1 MPKIKNTKHRVQII
15 NLPDGF
21 ELVDGELVKK
31 AHGGNVTGDQSNY
44 GLVTYNSSGNYK
56 ENEVEDTDVRY
67 SLSSVPRDVA
77 NIEAEGGE
85 TVLTDLSNDGNFGLY
100 DINGPR
106 HSKGG
111 VPMYLPEQSFIFS
124 DTDKMKMSKDEL
136 AEFGIES
143 KKKMTPAKVSKKFDL
158 NKYYGLLNDEY
169 ADKYQAESAELM
181 LTKNGGSLSKLAFS
195 QELKKDFEE
204 GVPVASHPY
213 LNSIGLDPMEFTAQ
227 VEQRQQ
233 GQQGEQGQQQMRY
246 GGILGYDGGGPVGHP
261 QPHPGDNNDPNGGI
275 PYAPKNMMQADQ
287 YLVTDPGQL
296 TSNLV
301 NNQSNPN
308 TSFNSNAQNNV
319 QNNSQNQTPQAYNDP
334 TVERMDDDRSWS
346 ERQGSKLGKGL
357 DRFMD
362 SPGMKNV
369 GEVGMFA
376 GALADSANSFFLDL
390 KGKRAENDLQRM
402 TMADNAYGV
411 VEEDQNAM
419 GYWDT
424 QTGLIN
430 QNMQGE
436 GPSGFNGAYNQ
447 AKYGSELP
455 KAQEGV
461 ETGYYDALG
470 TWHGIDAPLST
481 DADYS
486 SMYGASPTD
495 EERDQFIIDQ
505 QAEFDKQTAELNGTP
520 AVTPAKAEQ
529 LWKEGETYKG
539 GSPEWNQWYMSDAA
553 KDYRKARY
561 NEYKILQDKS
571 GKYATLDEQEYHD
584 NYLQGQKLVNAL
596 QTKYK
601 DDPILKSKSSS
612 VSADNW
618 DRYSDSRRWH
628 AEIKAINED
637 IKARNAAGVA
647 SGDADFI
654 PEKELIDFDKAGI
667 QNFQQGYIG
676 GMYYNA
682 AAGSDQM
689 NSVGNTD
696 QSRLVDGKIVGL
708 SDADEIAGDTTAGQW
723 ENYTIPI
730 SKCQCADG
738 TTPDKDENG
747 ECPCKDEIEPCP
759 KCDDNTVPLRGED
772 GNCLP
777 CSKKELDDA
786 DPIEEAAP
794 PVKAPWIQD
803 VLKTRAIANRKRDLF
818 LPWEPA
824 EQRGRYEFAL
834 EDPTRQIAAINEQ
847 LNIGSRAAGTFGGPQ
862 ALAARTSAM
871 QGDAA
876 TNIANAVG
884 GVNSRNVQTINQ
896 GNQIQSQLNEKYN
909 FNNNASKRRMYDNTQ
924 KVLQL
929 GMDEQNFDREQYA
942 DAMANQ
948 ITNASNTY
956 NLNSLQDY
964 YNIDPLKGGDIYQKG
979 SKAFEPAPLADDYAK
994 IDRAN
999 KLAAYYRTKTKQEPT
1014 KEMWNSYMNL
1024 DNPNEQPNEKNWQ
1037 REARNNTN
1045 GYGRKKGGAIKK
1057 WASPFY
1063 TGKMGV

>member
-1 MPKIKNTKHRVQII
+1 MLNTYNMPKIKNTKHRVQIV

-100 DINGPR
+100 DITGPR

-233 GQQGEQGQQQMRY
+233 RQQGQQQMRY
-246 GGILGYDGGGPVGHP
+246 GGILGYDGGGPVVHP
-261 QPHPGDNNDPNGGI
+261 HPHPGDNNDPNGFV
-275 PYAPKNMMQADQ
+275 PYAEPTMMDADQ
-287 YLVTDPGQL
+287 YRDFSNVDLVRGQ
-296 TSNLV
+296 N
-301 NNQSNPN
+301 SNP
-308 TSFNSNAQNNV
+308 T
-319 QNNSQNQTPQAYNDP
+319 NSQNQAYNDP

-362 SPGMKNV
+362 SPFIKNV

-376 GALADSANSFFLDL
+376 GALADNANSFFLDV
-390 KGKRAENDLQRM
+390 KGERAKNDLLRM
-402 TMADNAYGV
+402 GMSDNAFGV
-411 VEEDQNAM
+411 VESDNNGM

-430 QNMQGE
+430 QNMQGR
-436 GPSGFNGAYNQ
+436 GPSGFNGAYNEV
-447 AKYGSELP
+447 KYGAELRQ
-455 KAQEGV
+455 AQEGK
-461 ETGYYDALG
+461 ETGYYDAMG
-470 TWHGIDAPLST
+470 DWHAIDKPLST
-481 DADYS
+481 MEDYIDLHGS
-486 SMYGASPTD
+486 SPRTQ
-495 EERDQFIIDQ
+495 EELDQFIIDQ
-505 QAEFDKQTAELNGTP
+505 KAEFYRQSDEILDRTDDKITPKQSQVATP
-520 AVTPAKAEQ
+520 AEEKQ

-612 VSADNW
+612 VSADDW

-667 QNFQQGYIG
+667 ENFQQGYIG

-803 VLKTRAIANRKRDLF
+803 VLKTRAIANRRRDMF
-818 LPWEPA
+818 FPWEPGKN
-824 EQRGRYEFAL
+824 EGEYKFAL
-834 EDPTRQIAAINEQ
+834 ENPTRDVADQNEK

-876 TNIANAVG
+876 KNIANAIG
-884 GVNSRNVQTINQ
+884 GVNSRNVATINQ
-896 GNQIQSQLNEKYN
+896 GNQIQAQLDDRYN
-909 FNNNASKRRMYDNTQ
+909 TADAASKRRVFDNTQ
-924 KVLQL
+924 AVLQK
-929 GMDEQNFDREQYA
+929 GMDEGNFDNEQWV
-942 DAMANQ
+942 DAMAHQ
-948 ITNASNTY
+948 ITGESNAY
-956 NLNSLQDY
+956 NKNLIQDY
-964 YNIDPLKGGDIYQKG
+964 FNIDPLQGGDIYQTG
-979 SKAFEPAPLADDYAK
+979 SKAFEAAPLANDYAR
-994 IDRAN
+994 IDKAN
-999 KLAAYYRTKTKQEPT
+999 ELAKYYKNATGQDAT
-1014 KEMWNSYMNL
+1014 KEMWNSYMGL
-1024 DNPNEQPNEKNWQ
+1024 DNPVEQPNEKNWQ
-1037 REARNNTN
+1037 REVRNNQPYMS
-1045 GYGRKKGGAIKK
+1045 GYRESVKKGGAIKK